1 MTWNYRIL
9 DHGDHLAL
17 HEVHYGTDGN
27 PASYTNNPITFVAD
41 AGHEDEIV
49 SALKMALPD
58 ATSCPVLIVSEIGRQ
73 ADDVI

>member
-17 HEVHYGTDGN
+17 HEVHYDAVGN
-27 PASYTNNPITFVAD
+27 PASYTNSPATFVSD
-41 AGHEDEIV
+41 PGHGDEIV
-49 SALKMALPD
+49 GALKMALAD
-58 ATSCPVLIVSEIGRQ
+58 ATSCPMLIVSEIGRQ